1 MSEKV
6 VSKRMAKKEGK
17 YQMYKGKPPFGWDR
31 FFKWFLKM
39 IFQVLI
45 FSWIYYT
52 NIESIRN
59 EYNHNPV
66 MELLAI
72 ISWIVLTDIIVSILV
87 WVIKTIVLHY
97 LKYLPSN
104 KKKNNASLWLWEY
117 IIYTVLRAL
126 CYVILLI
133 SLLVILY
140 SSFMPEWLAFVLAWV
155 TVSVGSRLIARGGSI
170 AITTR

>member
-17 YQMYKGKPPFGWDR
+17 YQLYKGKPPFGWDR

-52 NIESIRN
+52 NVESIRN

-72 ISWIVLTDIIVSILV
+72 ISWIILTDIIVSILV

-104 KKKNNASLWLWEY
+104 KKDNNASLWLWEY
-117 IIYTVLRAL
+117 LIYTGLRGF
-126 CYVILLI
+126 CYIILLI
-133 SLLVILY
+133 SLITIFY
-140 SSFMPEWLAFVLAWV
+140 SNFMPEWLAFISAWV
-155 TVSVGSRLIARGGSI
+155 SVSVGSRLIARGSSI
-170 AITTR
+170 AITMR